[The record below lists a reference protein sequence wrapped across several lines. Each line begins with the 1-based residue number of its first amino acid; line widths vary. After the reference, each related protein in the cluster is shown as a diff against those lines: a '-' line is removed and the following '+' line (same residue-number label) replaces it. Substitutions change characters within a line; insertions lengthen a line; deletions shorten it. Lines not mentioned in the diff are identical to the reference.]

1 MSAKV
6 QQILAH
12 SAEAWPQR
20 AAVVDGRGVLDYG
33 TLRQLTEDVRRQLQE
48 RGISEGHGVG
58 VMARNGRSFI
68 IGAFAALG
76 CGATV
81 LPMSNRLRK
90 AEWEALRE
98 AAPLHAVFDD
108 LSGPRLLGDHGHD
121 VEVGGG
127 PPMRLTW
134 TGADRAKPFVDIV
147 PDAAFVRFT
156 SGTTGD
162 CKGVV
167 LSHATVLE
175 RISAA
180 NRGLALSCED
190 TVVWVLPMAFHFFV
204 SIVLY
209 LQVGATIAICPDHL
223 AETLL
228 NVTRRQGGTF
238 VYASPLHYRLL
249 AADASGRR
257 APTLRRAVS
266 TSAALAPQTAQAFLE
281 RYGLPITQAYG
292 IIEVGLPLI
301 NLDHALDRPESIGR
315 PLPDYEVAI
324 LDENLRPVPSG
335 SVGELALRGPGMFDA
350 YMSPPRLRRE
360 VLRGGWF
367 LTGDLARQDAD
378 GLVTLVGRCKAMINV
393 AGNKVFPE
401 EVEDVLNM
409 HPCVALARVSARTHP
424 QMGEVV
430 HADIVLSPS
439 AGGREIEVEQL
450 LAFCRQRLSS
460 YKVPQSVAF
469 VESIEET
476 PSGKVRRR

>member
-1 MSAKV
+1 
-6 QQILAH
+6 
-12 SAEAWPQR
+12 
-20 AAVVDGRGVLDYG
+20 
-33 TLRQLTEDVRRQLQE
+33 
-48 RGISEGHGVG
+48 
-58 VMARNGRSFI
+58 
-68 IGAFAALG
+68 
-76 CGATV
+76 
-81 LPMSNRLRK
+81 
-90 AEWEALRE
+90 
-98 AAPLHAVFDD
+98 
-108 LSGPRLLGDHGHD
+108 
-121 VEVGGG
+121 
-127 PPMRLTW
+127 
-134 TGADRAKPFVDIV
+134 
-147 PDAAFVRFT
+147 
-156 SGTTGD
+156 
-162 CKGVV
+162 
-167 LSHATVLE
+167 
-175 RISAA
+175 
-180 NRGLALSCED
+180 
-190 TVVWVLPMAFHFFV
+190 MAFHFFV

-228 NVTRRQGGTF
+228 DVTRRQGGTF

-409 HPCVALARVSARTHP
+409 HPCVALARVSARAHP